1 LIKYKRVVIKIGSAV
16 LTEQNRLAKE
26 RILSIVQLVVKLRE
40 AGIEVIIV
48 SSGAVSAGYT
58 QLKIDK
64 KILANRQALASVGQ
78 SFLMSSYQ
86 KKFDRYGLKVAQLL
100 LIEEDFR
107 VKTHIENAKNTVE
120 VLLQNGVVP
129 IINENDTVA
138 VEELRFGDN
147 DQLSAHSTFHFEADL
162 LVILS
167 DIDGYYT
174 ANPREDKNAEIRPHI
189 EDISESELSQS
200 ATPNSPFA
208 TGGIVTKLKA
218 GKYLIDRGLN
228 MFLSSG
234 FQLQYVEE
242 MLLKGTYE
250 KGSLFGKIDG

>member
-1 LIKYKRVVIKIGSAV
+1 MYRRVVIKIGSAV
-16 LTEQNRLAKE
+16 LTEQNRLARD
-26 RILSIVQLVVKLRE
+26 RIFDIVKLIAE
-40 AGIEVIIV
+40 LKSSGIEVIIV

-58 QLKIDK
+58 RLKLDK
-64 KILANRQALASVGQ
+64 KSLANRQALASIGQ
-78 SFLMSSYQ
+78 SIMMTAYQ
-86 KKFDRYGLKVAQLL
+86 KKFDLFDIKVAQIL

-107 VKTHIENAKNTVE
+107 SSDHIHNAKSTID
-120 VLLQNGVVP
+120 VLLKNGVVP

-138 VEELRFGDN
+138 IDELRFGDN
-147 DQLSAHSTFHFEADL
+147 DQLSAHSTYHFGANL

-174 ANPREDKNAEIRPHI
+174 ANPREDKSATIRRHI
-189 EDISESELSQS
+189 EDITESELSQDV
-200 ATPNSPFA
+200 TPNSPFA

-234 FQLQYVEE
+234 FKLENVESL
-242 MLLKGTYE
+242 LLKGSYR